1 MSMHLMRYIFL
12 PVLLLVCAIGI
23 AQTGAVQDQYKV
35 KKKDT
40 VYGIA
45 HKYGLTVEQLIAA
58 NPQMQQEGYQLK
70 KGDVVFIPVATS
82 KSVATQTHSDGT
94 TEKKDDI
101 RLRAIRV
108 GVMLPLHQ
116 IDGDGKRMTEYYR
129 GVLLACEDLKSRGI
143 SVDIH
148 AWNVPIDADIRQVL
162 LAKNAQQ
169 CDIIFGPLY
178 THQVKYLADFC
189 KTYKIKMVIPFSI
202 SSDEVQR
209 NSQIFQVY
217 QSPERLNV
225 KAINAFIE
233 RFPSCHP
240 VFVDCNDSTSRKG
253 VFTFGLRKQLE
264 AKGIK
269 YSITNLRST
278 ESQFAKAFSTTQPNV
293 VVLNTGRSPELNVVF
308 AKLNGLKTVSPNL
321 QISLFGYTE
330 WLMYTKYNLANYYR
344 FDTYIPT
351 TFYYNPLSVETQR
364 VESAYRQWFKTETQQ
379 ALPRFALTGY
389 DHAIFF
395 IGGLHK
401 YGTGF
406 TGAKA
411 QAVSNPLQTTLYFN
425 KYSGGG
431 AENACFQLIH
441 YKNNQTIESVTY

>member
-1 MSMHLMRYIFL
+1 MHLMRYIFISI
-12 PVLLLVCAIGI
+12 LLLVCALSV
-23 AQTGAVQDQYKV
+23 AQTTAWQDQYKA

-45 HKYGLTVEQLIAA
+45 HKYGLTVEQLVAA

-70 KGDVVFIPVATS
+70 KGDIVFIPFATKQTVAKSQTS
-82 KSVATQTHSDGT
+82 
-94 TEKKDDI
+94 TEKPIKKEDI
-101 RLRAIRV
+101 RLREVRV

-116 IDGDGKRMTEYYR
+116 VDGDGKRMTEYYR
-129 GVLLACEDLKSRGI
+129 GFLLACEDLKSQGI
-143 SVDIH
+143 SVKVH
-148 AWNVPIDADIRQVL
+148 AWNVAIDADIRQVL
-162 LAKNAQQ
+162 LDKAAQQ
-169 CDIIFGPLY
+169 CDVIFGPLY
-178 THQVKYLADFC
+178 TPQVKYLADFC
-189 KTYKIKMVIPFSI
+189 KTHQIKMVIPFSI

-209 NSQIFQVY
+209 NNQIFQVY
-217 QSPERLNV
+217 QSQERLNG

-233 RFPSCHP
+233 RFPDCHP
-240 VFVDCNDSTSRKG
+240 IFVDCNDSTSRKG
-253 VFTFGLRKQLE
+253 AFTFGLRKQLE

-269 YSITNLRST
+269 YSITNIKST

-308 AKLNGLKTVSPNL
+308 AKLNGLKTLSPNL

-351 TFYYNPLSVETQR
+351 TFYYNSLSAATQR
-364 VESAYRQWFKTETQQ
+364 VEGAYRQWFKTETLQ

-389 DHAIFF
+389 DHAMYF

-401 YGTGF
+401 YGTTFSG
-406 TGAKA
+406 TKK
-411 QAVSNPLQTTLYFN
+411 QVVSTPVQTVLYFD
-425 KYSGGG
+425 KISGGG
-431 AENACFQLIH
+431 VENACFQLIH

>member
-1 MSMHLMRYIFL
+1 MHLMRYIFISI
-12 PVLLLVCAIGI
+12 LLLVCALSV
-23 AQTGAVQDQYKV
+23 AQTTAWQDQYKA

-45 HKYGLTVEQLIAA
+45 HKYGLTVEQLVAA

-70 KGDVVFIPVATS
+70 KGDIVFIPFATKQTVAKSQTS
-82 KSVATQTHSDGT
+82 
-94 TEKKDDI
+94 TEKPIKKDDI
-101 RLRAIRV
+101 RLREVRV

-116 IDGDGKRMTEYYR
+116 VDGDGKRMTEYYR
-129 GVLLACEDLKSRGI
+129 GFLLACEDLKSQGI
-143 SVDIH
+143 SVKVH
-148 AWNVPIDADIRQVL
+148 AWNVAVDADIRQVL
-162 LAKNAQQ
+162 LDKAAQQ
-169 CDIIFGPLY
+169 CDVIFGPLY
-178 THQVKYLADFC
+178 TPQVKYLADFC
-189 KTYKIKMVIPFSI
+189 KTHQIKMVIPFSI

-209 NSQIFQVY
+209 NNQIFQVY
-217 QSPERLNV
+217 QSQERLNG

-233 RFPSCHP
+233 RFPDCHP
-240 VFVDCNDSTSRKG
+240 IFVDCNDSTSRKG
-253 VFTFGLRKQLE
+253 AFTFGLRKQLE

-269 YSITNLRST
+269 YSITNIKST

-308 AKLNGLKTVSPNL
+308 AKLNGLKTLSPNL

-351 TFYYNPLSVETQR
+351 TFYYNSLSAATQR
-364 VESAYRQWFKTETQQ
+364 VEGAYRQWFKTETLQ

-389 DHAIFF
+389 DHAMYF

-401 YGTGF
+401 YGTTFSG
-406 TGAKA
+406 TKK
-411 QAVSNPLQTTLYFN
+411 QVVSTPVQTVLYFD
-425 KYSGGG
+425 KISGGG
-431 AENACFQLIH
+431 VENACFQLIH

>member
-1 MSMHLMRYIFL
+1 MHLLRYIFI
-12 PVLLLVCAIGI
+12 PILLLVCAISV
-23 AQTGAVQDQYKV
+23 AQTSVWQDQYKA

-45 HKYGLTVEQLIAA
+45 HKYGLTVEQLVAA

-70 KGDVVFIPVATS
+70 KGDIVLIPFAPSQTVANPL
-82 KSVATQTHSDGT
+82 TQTET
-94 TEKKDDI
+94 PAQKDDV
-101 RLRAIRV
+101 RLRAVRV

-116 IDGDGKRMTEYYR
+116 VDGDGRRMTEYYR
-129 GVLLACEDLKSRGI
+129 GFLLACEDLKRQGI
-143 SVDIH
+143 SVNVH
-148 AWNVPIDADIRQVL
+148 AWNVPVDADIRQVL
-162 LAKNAQQ
+162 LDKEAQR
-169 CDIIFGPLY
+169 CDVIFGPLY
-178 THQVKYLADFC
+178 TTQVKYLADFC
-189 KTYKIKMVIPFSI
+189 KTHQIKMVIPFSI

-217 QSPERLNV
+217 QSAGRLNA
-225 KAINAFIE
+225 KAINAFVE
-233 RFPSCHP
+233 RFPQCHP
-240 VFVDCNDSTSRKG
+240 VFIDCNDSTSRKG

-269 YSITNLRST
+269 YSITNIKST
-278 ESQFAKAFSTTQPNV
+278 ESQFAKAFSTTLPNV

-308 AKLNGLKTVSPNL
+308 AKLNGLKISSPSL

-351 TFYYNPLSVETQR
+351 TFYYNSLSVETQR
-364 VESAYRQWFKTETQQ
+364 IEGAYRQWFKTETLQ
-379 ALPRFALTGY
+379 ALPRFVLTGY
-389 DHAIFF
+389 DHAMYF
-395 IGGLHK
+395 IGGIHK
-401 YGTGF
+401 YGTTF
-406 TGAKA
+406 TGAKK
-411 QAVSNPLQTTLYFN
+411 QAVSAPVQTVLHFD
-425 KYSGGG
+425 KISGGG

>member
-1 MSMHLMRYIFL
+1 MHLMRYIFISI
-12 PVLLLVCAIGI
+12 LLLVCALSV
-23 AQTGAVQDQYKV
+23 AQTTAWQDQYKA

-45 HKYGLTVEQLIAA
+45 HKYGLTVEQLVAA

-70 KGDVVFIPVATS
+70 KGDIVFIPFATKQTVAKSQTS
-82 KSVATQTHSDGT
+82 
-94 TEKKDDI
+94 TEKPIKKDDI
-101 RLRAIRV
+101 RLREVRV

-116 IDGDGKRMTEYYR
+116 VDGDGKRMTEYYR
-129 GVLLACEDLKSRGI
+129 GFLLACEDLKSQGI
-143 SVDIH
+143 SVKVH
-148 AWNVPIDADIRQVL
+148 AWNVAIDADIRQVL
-162 LAKNAQQ
+162 LDKAAQQ
-169 CDIIFGPLY
+169 CDVIFGPLY

-189 KTYKIKMVIPFSI
+189 KTHQIKMVIPFSI

-209 NSQIFQVY
+209 NNQIFQVY
-217 QSPERLNV
+217 QSQERLNG

-233 RFPSCHP
+233 RFPDCHP
-240 VFVDCNDSTSRKG
+240 IFVDCNDSTSRKG
-253 VFTFGLRKQLE
+253 AFTFGLRKQLE

-269 YSITNLRST
+269 YSITNIKST

-308 AKLNGLKTVSPNL
+308 AKLNGLKTLSPNL

-351 TFYYNPLSVETQR
+351 TFYYNSLSAATQR
-364 VESAYRQWFKTETQQ
+364 VEGAYRQWFKTETLQ

-389 DHAIFF
+389 DHAMYF

-401 YGTGF
+401 YGTTFSG
-406 TGAKA
+406 TKK
-411 QAVSNPLQTTLYFN
+411 QVVSTPVQTVLYFD
-425 KYSGGG
+425 KISGGG
-431 AENACFQLIH
+431 VENACFQLIH